1 MGHIQP
7 LSLRAGGIQSVA
19 SNILQSTGR
28 DVLRHFEEETRQGKG
43 FSSALEEFVVRGV
56 ADHSGLAVLSDAHL
70 RQRQGRSGD
79 VL

>member
-1 MGHIQP
+1 M
-7 LSLRAGGIQSVA
+7 
-19 SNILQSTGR
+19 
-28 DVLRHFEEETRQGKG
+28 LRHFEEETRQGKG

-56 ADHSGLAVLSDAHL
+56 ADHSGLAVLLDAHL